1 MNPANRRI
9 AFNTAYMY
17 VRLVTLM
24 AVGLYTSRL
33 VLSVLGVSDYGIF
46 AVVGGVMAL
55 FTFLSNALANAT
67 SRFLNTEM
75 GRGGDVNATFNINLL
90 LHVAL
95 ALLIFLLAESVG
107 LWYIHSGLN
116 VAPGRLDDNIVA
128 GLDGGVCGVKIIGL
142 AVVLETDGYNFLHSI
157 PLWGRIERI

>member
-9 AFNTAYMY
+9 ALNTVYMY

-55 FTFLSNALANAT
+55 LNLLSNALANAT
-67 SRFLNTEM
+67 SRFLNT
-75 GRGGDVNATFNINLL
+75 
-90 LHVAL
+90 
-95 ALLIFLLAESVG
+95 
-107 LWYIHSGLN
+107 
-116 VAPGRLDDNIVA
+116 
-128 GLDGGVCGVKIIGL
+128 
-142 AVVLETDGYNFLHSI
+142 
-157 PLWGRIERI
+157 

>member
-9 AFNTAYMY
+9 ALNTVYMY
-17 VRLVTLM
+17 VRFVTLM

-67 SRFLNTEM
+67 SRFLNTEI
-75 GRGGDVNATFNINLL
+75 GRGGGRDERHEVVHVEARFGQGP
-90 LHVAL
+90 LHVGG
-95 ALLIFLLAESVG
+95 G
-107 LWYIHSGLN
+107 LGGDGPGGL
-116 VAPGRLDDNIVA
+116 VPVIVQ
-128 GLDGGVCGVKIIGL
+128 
-142 AVVLETDGYNFLHSI
+142 
-157 PLWGRIERI
+157 